1 MRRTICL
8 VLIFLLAQLLSSL
21 AVLFFFNLPGL
32 LQDGCLEMGVLAES
46 PVAISV
52 SLMLNA
58 AIVWGVMALLRWTDR
73 KSFRLQGHGWKVYV
87 IALLGMMPVIFVVN
101 LLLELFALEDWN
113 AAAFGRMACH
123 PLGVLALV
131 LVGPFMEELVF
142 RMGIQRHLM
151 RHRMHPW
158 VAIAVSSVIFGV
170 IHGNP
175 AQIPGAVLFG
185 VVLGWLYWRSGTI
198 WMPVAAHAFNNL
210 VGVATIWFTDSQ
222 TTLCDLCG
230 GAGVAA
236 LCALVALLGC
246 YVVYRYLDGYFS
258 NRMPL
263 FNGKGMDNGVVR
275 P

>member
-87 IALLGMMPVIFVVN
+87 IALLGM
-101 LLLELFALEDWN
+101 
-113 AAAFGRMACH
+113 
-123 PLGVLALV
+123 LV

-210 VGVATIWFTDSQ
+210 VGVAAIWFTDPQ

-246 YVVYRYLDGYFS
+246 YVVYRYLDGYFPD
-258 NRMPL
+258 RMPL